1 MPDNTNKSTSE
12 NIGWD
17 PDPSSV
23 SPAIINAI
31 NMEIDMYRQ
40 SNNPL
45 FLWSALSNIIML
57 HAHEKEDGQLVV
69 RQEVTIPA
77 EIADYLLRSA
87 FSLTLLGWGQK
98 QKIPITKDWT
108 SKLREASLKTEEALK
123 LVPRV
128 LGLSGKPRRSAFSHL
143 RSHQEMAAQALAYN
157 ALVGQGMK
165 ADVARQKA
173 FKIFG
178 AEKSDDREE
187 KRVTIGRNFLRGVVK
202 SVLFS
207 KKNR

>member
-77 EIADYLLRSA
+77 EIATI
-87 FSLTLLGWGQK
+87 F
-98 QKIPITKDWT
+98 
-108 SKLREASLKTEEALK
+108 
-123 LVPRV
+123 
-128 LGLSGKPRRSAFSHL
+128 LGL
-143 RSHQEMAAQALAYN
+143 
-157 ALVGQGMK
+157 
-165 ADVARQKA
+165 
-173 FKIFG
+173 
-178 AEKSDDREE
+178 
-187 KRVTIGRNFLRGVVK
+187 
-202 SVLFS
+202 LFH
-207 KKNR
+207 